1 MLAIDLSRETQ
12 KFLRRL
18 PVKHAQQIARKIY
31 ALAEDPFPSD
41 SAQLRGHNEY
51 RRADMGEY
59 RIVYRIFSETIFITL
74 VGKRNDDDVYRRMRR
89 LVR

>member
-1 MLAIDLSRETQ
+1 MLAINLSRETH

-18 PVKHAQQIARKIY
+18 PTKHAQQIARKIY
-31 ALAEDPFPSD
+31 ALAGDPFPPD

-59 RIVYRIFSETIFITL
+59 RIVYRISSETLFITL
-74 VGKRNDDDVYRRMRR
+74 VGKRNDDEVYRRIKR
-89 LVR
+89 LI